1 MKNGYVTFVND
12 NPIYL
17 KLCDILV
24 ESVINFSENPIE
36 VFSINFDY
44 KHSSEKVISRRI
56 DLQTVGFE
64 TICYSKLYSSI
75 NTSFDKAVQLDA
87 DFIITKQM
95 DKLFDLIDDDL
106 KLPLC
111 SLHNEDP
118 NNQKN
123 IMDILGVNNK
133 SQYYVHG
140 TYLFSKQ
147 TKDFLKECYDFS
159 QYCLKNQ
166 ILPENFDET
175 ILNVMLWKNKTTNS
189 WVYPYDI
196 WYDVFINPENN
207 GYPESYDLKYYS
219 SHGCKDPEF
228 ANQIFNKIKNDEFK
242 HLK

>member
-1 MKNGYVTFVND
+1 
-12 NPIYL
+12 
-17 KLCDILV
+17 
-24 ESVINFSENPIE
+24 
-36 VFSINFDY
+36 
-44 KHSSEKVISRRI
+44 
-56 DLQTVGFE
+56 
-64 TICYSKLYSSI
+64 
-75 NTSFDKAVQLDA
+75 
-87 DFIITKQM
+87 
-95 DKLFDLIDDDL
+95 
-106 KLPLC
+106 
-111 SLHNEDP
+111 
-118 NNQKN
+118 
-123 IMDILGVNNK
+123 MDILGVNDK

-159 QYCLKNQ
+159 QYCLKNR

-219 SHGCKDPEF
+219 SYGCKDPEF